1 MLAWVD
7 EQLAA
12 LSVLVGFPADQLA
25 MVLCLLI
32 NYPLGFLF
40 LRLLGQ
46 PNSPTAGD
54 AAFRSSSSSSPS
66 SAALAVRHLYS
77 IVPSVLFGVW
87 LFGWDLLHSLVSSL
101 VGYAILLAL
110 ARSSSCGKI
119 MFVYA
124 MAYVAASHIYRHDSP
139 WPSQTRCADLATR
152 LRVVCRVCAVVAR
165 VWCGS

>member
-46 PNSPTAGD
+46 NSPAAGD
-54 AAFRSSSSSSPS
+54 AAFRSSSSSSSSSSPS
-66 SAALAVRHLYS
+66 SAALVRHLYS
-77 IVPSVLFGVW
+77 IVPSILFGVW

-101 VGYAILLAL
+101 VGYAILLGL
-110 ARSSSCGKI
+110 ARSTSCGKI

-124 MAYVAASHIYRHDSP
+124 MAYVAASHIYRHGSP
-139 WPSQTRCADLATR
+139 WPSHAR
-152 LRVVCRVCAVVAR
+152 RVV
-165 VWCGS
+165 